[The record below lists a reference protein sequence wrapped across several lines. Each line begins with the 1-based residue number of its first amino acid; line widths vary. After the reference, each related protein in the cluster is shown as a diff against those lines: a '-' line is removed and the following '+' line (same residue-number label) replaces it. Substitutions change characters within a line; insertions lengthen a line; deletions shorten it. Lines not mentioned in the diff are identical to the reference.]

1 MLAEKLLPS
10 RAALLAVHS
19 STDSTPRLLARCRG
33 KAFHYGY
40 AVAHLA
46 RLCPALTQAIHQAE
60 SAHDL
65 PVLPAPSPA
74 AEAADARLDW
84 DQPAKVS
91 IRTLATLSLMPRVL
105 AECGELGQPM

>member
-1 MLAEKLLPS
+1 MLAEKLLSS

-19 STDSTPRLLARCRG
+19 STDSTPRLLARCQG

-65 PVLPAPSPA
+65 PAPSPA
-74 AEAADARLDW
+74 AEAADARFDW